1 VGCCRFLETLLM
13 QRRTS
18 LSDLAQL
25 SDLDVHEG
33 RLSAWIGEFD
43 HDPQQALPGKVVS
56 KESGRQKE
64 SPRLRLTIV
73 VRLVVLAAN

>member
-1 VGCCRFLETLLM
+1 
-13 QRRTS
+13 
-18 LSDLAQL
+18 
-25 SDLDVHEG
+25 LDVHEG